1 MENPRLKKPRAKEKK
16 NPLCQKLGAKWE
28 RIEQLLHRHKKRK
41 HKSSTPLHIYMGE
54 KKIK

>member
-1 MENPRLKKPRAKEKK
+1 MENPRSKKPGAEEKK
-16 NPLCQKLGAKWE
+16 NPLCQKFSTKWE
-28 RIEQLLHRHKKRK
+28 RIEQLLHRHKKYK